1 MHIPTYILAPFLSDE
16 SCQPLFFYL
25 GKMCFRAKWDFWL
38 QYIKWPTVWKK
49 NKTTTSKK
57 HCFNFIN
64 FIAWCFFCLNVNLAK
79 FSSCFNCFI
88 YASRAAC
95 CFQAVGSVHSH
106 RLMSSHCSNPT
117 VGNHL
122 TKRRHSPQVF
132 LPLEECQCSLFV
144 VLFLRDSTSLCPDS
158 RVELQWAP
166 AVFLAPLPRHT
177 VTFSDGDGR
186 HHIKCALSGGCGGK
200 LWDNS
205 FSANTC
211 ATQGAHWPVA
221 LHSVSVKSSRICSGK
236 IIFYIKLCE
245 RNRLVLC
252 EPERFQL

>member
-1 MHIPTYILAPFLSDE
+1 MPAGQLVPFRWWIAPTRID
-16 SCQPLFFYL
+16 
-25 GKMCFRAKWDFWL
+25 WWTL
-38 QYIKWPTVWKK
+38 QT
-49 NKTTTSKK
+49 
-57 HCFNFIN
+57 
-64 FIAWCFFCLNVNLAK
+64 
-79 FSSCFNCFI
+79 
-88 YASRAAC
+88 
-95 CFQAVGSVHSH
+95 
-106 RLMSSHCSNPT
+106 HCSKPT

-122 TKRRHSPQVF
+122 TKRRHSPRVF
-132 LPLEECQCSLFV
+132 LPLEECQSSLFV
-144 VLFLRDSTSLCPDS
+144 VLFLRKKKTFLSTSLCPDS

-166 AVFLAPLPRHT
+166 AVVFAPLPRHT

-186 HHIKCALSGGCGGK
+186 HHIKCTLSGGCGGK

-211 ATQGAHWPVA
+211 TTQGAHWPVA
-221 LHSVSVKSSRICSGK
+221 LHSVSVKSSRIGSGQ